1 MIAQSL
7 DGRRL
12 AGPTGGEPDEGPP
25 GSKRFDGRQCRG
37 DDQIVPVDGVGDG
50 RTHPTAFVSSASRV
64 IDTYVSCMAP
74 GLSPTERKEK
84 PAASPARAHRRKRS
98 NSNGAMPNPNSNFA
112 GCSII

>member
-50 RTHPTAFVSSASRV
+50 RTHPTAFRLLGEQGHRHIRVVHGAGVVADGEEGETCGVAGPGASAEAV
-64 IDTYVSCMAP
+64 E
-74 GLSPTERKEK
+74 LE
-84 PAASPARAHRRKRS
+84 
-98 NSNGAMPNPNSNFA
+98 
-112 GCSII
+112 